1 MVVEIYQF
9 RLKFLHNI
17 NSHNFKNEIMKK
29 ILIFLLYF
37 GVWLKADAQNIVQY
51 EYWYDSNYSSSIV
64 VNTSPTST
72 FDLSTSL
79 TGTSGLTFGLHAVNF
94 RAKDDNGKWSSVIT
108 EQFYSTGN
116 FNVVSYE
123 YWFDN
128 DYASKITS
136 SISPTQTY
144 ILASAFNTT
153 GIGFGLHALN
163 FRSKD
168 SNGRW
173 SSTIKEHFYASGN
186 LNIDGYEYWFDD
198 NYAAKITNTVA
209 PSQTLILTSNFD
221 TSAAG
226 YGLHALN
233 FRSKDSAGKWSIV
246 IKEFFYKSVGGTQLT
261 NAEYW
266 IDANFAN
273 RQPLAFTSSDVVFIN
288 QSVLTSNLDDQLHT
302 FNFRMQDQGGKWSVV
317 TSSYFMAQSLIVGY
331 DYWFDDNFAQKTSVA
346 ITPTNLLTSQLD
358 FNASTLSNGI
368 HIVHFRAKNNSGK
381 YSSTI
386 SQTFT
391 VNITDAY
398 SITASAGSNGSISPN
413 GVTNVTAGLNQVYTI
428 TPNTCYQIADVVV
441 DGVSQGAITTY
452 TFTNVTTT
460 HTISA
465 TFISSSITYYQDAD
479 GDGYGNPAVT
489 VLACV
494 APIGYVAIGTDCD
507 DTKATIHPGAID
519 VCYDGI
525 DNDCNGNI
533 DNVGLPGGCI
543 PIVTTLPTATCG
555 STISNL
561 SVTITASYYV
571 GAQGYRF
578 RVKNL
583 NTNAVQI
590 VDRPVNS
597 FALSNLPGIT
607 LGTPYQIDVALKVF
621 NVWQPYYGSPC
632 TVNTPS
638 PLCTIGTQ
646 CNTTLTSMTQFVY
659 CTYISNVT
667 GYRFKITNLLT
678 NAVQIL
684 DQGLNRFSFSQ
695 LANRSFNTQYLIEVA
710 LKNTDGNYL
719 PYSTGCT
726 ITTPSFPTSE
736 VRLSQCDY
744 TALSN
749 TENFV
754 ATLVSGATQYRF
766 LIYNVSLGY
775 SYSIDRP
782 VNTFNLN
789 MFPGLTSGATYS
801 VQVAVKIGSEFGPY
815 GKICNLTTPGG
826 ARTVTDVKASNTFN
840 VIAFPNPFAAGFS
853 LAVKTSAQSTIQIRV
868 FDMLGKLIENKN
880 VEASDVENLEIGTNY
895 PSGVYNV
902 IVNQED
908 NTQTLRV
915 IKR

>member
-1 MVVEIYQF
+1 
-9 RLKFLHNI
+9 
-17 NSHNFKNEIMKK
+17 MKQL
-29 ILIFLLYF
+29 LIFLLF
-37 GVWLKADAQNIVQY
+37 LGIWQKAVAQNIVQY
-51 EYWYDSNYSSSIV
+51 QYWYDSNYSSNTLVDNTPGSIL
-64 VNTSPTST
+64 
-72 FDLSTSL
+72 DLSTAL
-79 TGTSGLTFGLHAVNF
+79 TGTSGLTPGLHYVNF
-94 RAKDDNGKWSSVIT
+94 RAKDSDGKWSSAIT
-108 EQFYSTGN
+108 EQFYATGN
-116 FNVVSYE
+116 WNIDSYE
-123 YWFDN
+123 YWFDD
-128 DYASKITS
+128 DYAGKITNTVA
-136 SISPTQTY
+136 PTQTY
-144 ILASAFNTT
+144 ILASS
-153 GIGFGLHALN
+153 LN
-163 FRSKD
+163 
-168 SNGRW
+168 
-173 SSTIKEHFYASGN
+173 
-186 LNIDGYEYWFDD
+186 
-198 NYAAKITNTVA
+198 
-209 PSQTLILTSNFD
+209 
-221 TSAAG
+221 TSAVG

-233 FRSKDSAGKWSIV
+233 FRSKDNAGKWSIT
-246 IKEFFYKSVGGTQLT
+246 IREYFFKSVGGTQLS

-273 RQPLAFTSSDVVFIN
+273 RQPLTFTSSNSVFIN

-331 DYWFDDNFAQKTSVA
+331 EYWFDDNYAQKTYTA
-346 ITPTNLLTSQLD
+346 ITPTNLLENEPD
-358 FNASTLSNGI
+358 FEASTLSNGI

-391 VNITDAY
+391 VNITDTY

-413 GVTNVTAGLNQVYTI
+413 GVTNVIAGLNQVYTM
-428 TPNTCYQIADVVV
+428 TPDTCYQIADVVV
-441 DGVSQGAITTY
+441 DGVSQGAITSY

-460 HTISA
+460 HAISA

-489 VLACV
+489 VSACV
-494 APIGYVAIGTDCD
+494 APIGYVTLGTDCD
-507 DTKATIHPGAID
+507 DVKATIHPGAID
-519 VCYDGI
+519 ICYDGI

-533 DNVGLPGGCI
+533 DNVGMPGGCI

-555 STISNL
+555 ATIANL
-561 SVTITASYYV
+561 SVTITAAYYV

-607 LGTPYQIDVALKVF
+607 LGTPYQIDVALKVY

-638 PLCTIGTQ
+638 PICTIGTQ

-667 GYRFKITNLLT
+667 GYRFRITNMLT

-710 LKNTDGNYL
+710 LKNTDGSYL
-719 PYSTGCT
+719 PYNTGCN

-744 TALSN
+744 TALSA
-749 TENFV
+749 TESIV
-754 ATLVSGATQYRF
+754 ATVVSGATQYRF
-766 LIYNVSLGY
+766 IVFNTTLGY
-775 SYSIDRP
+775 SYSIDRAL
-782 VNTFNLN
+782 NTFNLN
-789 MFPGLTSGATYS
+789 MFPGLVAGTTYS

-815 GKICNLTTPGG
+815 GKICNLTTPGA
-826 ARTVTDVKASNTFN
+826 ARNVADVKSSNGFK
-840 VIAFPNPFAAGFS
+840 VIAFPNPFAEGFM
-853 LAVKTSAQSTIQIRV
+853 LDVKTSAQSTIQIRV
-868 FDMLGKLIENKN
+868 YDMLGKLIENKK
-880 VEASDVENLEIGTNY
+880 VEVSEMENLEIGSNY
-895 PSGVYNV
+895 TSGVYNV
-902 IVNQED
+902 IVSQE
-908 NTQTLRV
+908 NNIQTIRV